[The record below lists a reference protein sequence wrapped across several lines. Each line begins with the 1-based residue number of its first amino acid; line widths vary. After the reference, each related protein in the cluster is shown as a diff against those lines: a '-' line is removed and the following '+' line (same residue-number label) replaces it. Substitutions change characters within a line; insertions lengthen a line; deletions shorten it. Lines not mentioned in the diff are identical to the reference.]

1 MNKLNILHIPDPHLF
16 DDKVGC
22 APDYADES
30 VRNLE
35 NIKNIFFTGDYQM
48 ITFGGDIQHKDMDRM
63 KYISNFMKI
72 FREIG
77 EIARQRLEEIGALEK
92 MTVYSQDGELV
103 DLSEYTSLVF
113 TVKGQHD
120 SNADG
125 YTFFDMLIDN
135 KVLINP
141 RTIMLEGLQYNF
153 INYNKRADSFIEP
166 RRPETKVMINSF
178 HFPILE
184 RGILADGFAA
194 RALSPSDHG
203 IFKDVDLAI
212 INDIHKS
219 IDPYSIETGGTQTL
233 VMTPG
238 SVGRTSL
245 DEGQDRDTAN
255 LLQIEIDFTDDYG
268 LNAELVEMELKPAD
282 EFFNKGF
289 VVQKKIR
296 ENAFEN
302 FRVELS
308 TVEIDYFNPIDD
320 IQALEDVPDDVKEVA
335 IDLYNGK
342 FDKLISGQ

>member
-1 MNKLNILHIPDPHLF
+1 MEKLNILHIADPHLY
-16 DDKVGC
+16 DGEVGC
-22 APDYADES
+22 APRYADES
-30 VRNLE
+30 VINME
-35 NIKNIFFTGDYQM
+35 NIKSIFENGDYHM

-63 KYISNFMKI
+63 KYISRFMQLFK
-72 FREIG
+72 EMG
-77 EIARQRLEEIGALEK
+77 EIALERLKNIGVLDK
-92 MTVYSQDGELV
+92 IVVLGQDGEQI

-135 KVLINP
+135 KILINP
-141 RTIMLEGLQYNF
+141 RTIIIEGFQYNF
-153 INYNKRADSFIEP
+153 INYNKKVNSFIEP
-166 RRPETKVMINSF
+166 RRHETKAMINSF

-212 INDIHKS
+212 INDIHKK
-219 IDPYSIETGGTQTL
+219 IEPYSIETDGTDTL
-233 VMTPG
+233 VITPG

-245 DEGQDRDTAN
+245 DEGQDRDIAN
-255 LLQIEIDFTDDYG
+255 LLQIEIDFTGDYG
-268 LNAELVEMELKPAD
+268 INADLIEMELKPAD

-289 VVQKKIR
+289 VIQKKIR

-308 TVEIDYFNPIDD
+308 TVEIDYFNPVED
-320 IQALEDVPDDVKEVA
+320 IQALADIPDDVKEVA
-335 IDLYNGK
+335 IEIYNGK
-342 FDKLISGQ
+342 FD

>member
-1 MNKLNILHIPDPHLF
+1 MSEEKYSFSRL
-16 DDKVGC
+16 
-22 APDYADES
+22 ES
-30 VRNLE
+30 FHNCKRSYYNTYVL
-35 NIKNIFFTGDYQM
+35 KNR
-48 ITFGGDIQHKDMDRM
+48 GGDNIYSYLGTVCHELTQGIIEGKETNM
-63 KYISNFMKI
+63 
-72 FREIG
+72 
-77 EIARQRLEEIGALEK
+77 GALEK
-92 MTVYSQDGELV
+92 MTVYNQDGEII
-103 DLSEYTSLVF
+103 DLSEYNSLVF

-125 YTFFDMLIDN
+125 YTFFNMLIDN
-135 KVLINP
+135 KVIINP
-141 RTIMLEGLQYNF
+141 RTLIIEGLQYNF
-153 INYNKRADSFIEP
+153 INYNKRADSFIEA
-166 RRPETKVMINSF
+166 RRPETKVMINSY

-184 RGILADGFAA
+184 RGILADGFAS
-194 RALSPSDHG
+194 RTLSPSDHG

-219 IDPYSIETGGTQTL
+219 IDPYSIETDGTQTL
-233 VMTPG
+233 VITPG

-255 LLQIEIDFTDDYG
+255 LIQIEIDFTDDYG
-268 LNAELVEMELKPAD
+268 LNAELVEMELKPSD

-308 TVEIDYFNPIDD
+308 TVEIDYFNPVED

-335 IDLYNGK
+335 AGYECGVTVDNFRDLKEGDILEAFTMEQIK
-342 FDKLISGQ
+342 PKG